1 MADKNATLFYE
12 QNVKNNIMSS
22 NMFRFLHFSFYL
34 PSYQKMFL
42 SYLHTPEF
50 LSTSLWI
57 IFILE
62 LPLHIFGAYCILIKT
77 PKLMKSV
84 KWIMLNLHFWSVA
97 LDWGITFLTKP
108 FVLFP
113 AMAGIPLGV
122 LSSLGVPTGIQIYLI
137 VTLFCGESYSEK
149 KIFRVEFP
157 VECAAIVSIFENRY
171 YLTFGKNTLWRH
183 VRNPFMIFNY
193 FLASS
198 IFLPAYLN
206 APDQASGLQKLYE
219 HLPELPDYIHN
230 LNLYVIATEYSMVIG
245 PVVFMGAL
253 LLSEALAFM
262 VLMYLGTQKA
272 LKLMTMSEN
281 TVYMH
286 RRFLRALYIQTCVI
300 ILNMGVPLF
309 YLGLAVPL
317 NYYNQAA
324 NNICF
329 IVYALHGLSSTIVMI
344 WIHKPYRTTFLK
356 IFCCRKSKP
365 VAEERRKS
373 GTDGITKSTFNITI
387 CNVNIVLNANAT

>member
-1 MADKNATLFYE
+1 
-12 QNVKNNIMSS
+12 
-22 NMFRFLHFSFYL
+22 
-34 PSYQKMFL
+34 MFL

-137 VTLFCGESYSEK
+137 VTLFC
-149 KIFRVEFP
+149 

-171 YLTFGKNTLWRH
+171 YLTFGKTTSWRH
-183 VRNPFMIFNY
+183 VRKPFMTFNY
-193 FLASS
+193 FLAFS

-206 APDQASGLQKLYE
+206 APDQAFGLQKLYE
-219 HLPELPDYIHN
+219 DLPELPDYIHN
-230 LNLYVIATEYSMVIG
+230 LNLYVIATEYSLVIG

-300 ILNMGVPLF
+300 ILNMGVPLL

-356 IFCCRKSKP
+356 IFYCRKSKP
-365 VAEERRKS
+365 VAGERRKS
-373 GTDGITKSTFNITI
+373 GTDEITKSTFNITI